1 MEWMADEELE
11 DFEEF
16 YDDEAF
22 VAHESVSSGLVHDES
37 DYSPV
42 TLGNVLVTL
51 LIDAVCAEP
60 EQDKPKQRRRH
71 CSKASVSSQENS
83 DFETKDHIVVI
94 DKEEAERFQPKNE
107 PEEQVVAPNR
117 HARKRARRA
126 ERRAGNQNQNQVPE
140 VPPKPEMPPVD
151 PDMKIVKKISVN
163 SFTSGCLKET
173 FGDCYVEGKCLP
185 RRFVIN
191 LKPCVEEHLKNTGH
205 ERTAKTFM
213 ESSHQMLLLFEP
225 FGCVEAVLGSDEP
238 AYQQVR

>member
-16 YDDEAF
+16 DDDETF
-22 VAHESVSSGLVHDES
+22 VAHESVSSRLAHDES

-51 LIDAVCAEP
+51 FIDAVCTEP

-71 CSKASVSSQENS
+71 CSKAWVSSQETS

-94 DKEEAERFQPKNE
+94 DKEEAERFQPKDE
-107 PEEQVVAPNR
+107 PEQQVVTPNR
-117 HARKRARRA
+117 HARKRARLA
-126 ERRAGNQNQNQVPE
+126 ERWVGSQNQVPE

-151 PDMKIVKKISVN
+151 PDMKIVKKISVD
-163 SFTSGCLKET
+163 SFTSNCLQET
-173 FGDCYVEGKCLP
+173 FGDCYVEGNCLP

-205 ERTAKTFM
+205 ERTAKTLM

-225 FGCVEAVLGSDEP
+225 FGCVEAVHGSDES
-238 AYQQVR
+238 AYQQFR